1 MVFPF
6 GGKSV
11 NIRRR
16 WPICTYVSADAN
28 YCVASYGRMCKET
41 GEVLSWFW
49 LLWRHFL
56 ELFLVVVGLL
66 FCFCFCGLILSF
78 ERICPWSFCFVKY
91 MRVIDIIMIM
101 FNSARIACFCPS
113 RIPAWNIARRSGLF
127 WQNESSCRI
136 WQFDKWDRLCVRR
149 VGKGENKKAKY

>member
-41 GEVLSWFW
+41 GKFSLDFGLFGVIFWNFSW
-49 LLWRHFL
+49 LLSDYYFVSVLWFDI
-56 ELFLVVVGLL
+56 VV
-66 FCFCFCGLILSF
+66 
-78 ERICPWSFCFVKY
+78 
-91 MRVIDIIMIM
+91 
-101 FNSARIACFCPS
+101 
-113 RIPAWNIARRSGLF
+113 
-127 WQNESSCRI
+127 
-136 WQFDKWDRLCVRR
+136 
-149 VGKGENKKAKY
+149 

>member
-16 WPICTYVSADAN
+16 WLICTYVSADAN
-28 YCVASYGRMCKET
+28 YCVASYGRMCKKRGSSASILASLASFFGT
-41 GEVLSWFW
+41 FPGCC
-49 LLWRHFL
+49 RIII
-56 ELFLVVVGLL
+56 LFL
-66 FCFCFCGLILSF
+66 FCGLIFSF
-78 ERICPWSFCFVKY
+78 ERIRPWSFCFVKY